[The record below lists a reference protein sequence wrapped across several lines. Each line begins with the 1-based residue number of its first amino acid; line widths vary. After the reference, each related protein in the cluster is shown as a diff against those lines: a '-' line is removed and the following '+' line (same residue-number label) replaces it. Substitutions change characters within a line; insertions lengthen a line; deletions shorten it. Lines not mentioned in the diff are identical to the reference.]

1 MALALPV
8 IGLWLLASGPALA
21 QATVPADPP
30 PAGSPE
36 VVPEQ
41 IEPDRPIEAPP
52 AEGESLTDEL
62 TRTRGIIEPPQGVDP
77 EIVEPP
83 PDGGA
88 AVTPVIPPTA
98 PAPPPE

>member
-1 MALALPV
+1 MAL
-8 IGLWLLASGPALA
+8 GLLASGPVLA
-21 QATVPADPP
+21 QATVPAEPP
-30 PAGSPE
+30 RAGSLE

-52 AEGESLTDEL
+52 AGGETLTDEL
-62 TRTRGIIEPPQGVDP
+62 SRTRGVIEPPQGVDP

-88 AVTPVIPPTA
+88 AVTPVIPPA
-98 PAPPPE
+98 PAPSPH